1 MSEVLLKEARDLIK
15 AERYEEARA
24 ILQTLGD
31 PEARAL
37 LAGLDTH
44 HMSKDHDSE
53 RSGYFTASESDADKP
68 VGAGPEE

>member
-1 MSEVLLKEARDLIK
+1 MSRAKLQAARELIE

-37 LAGLDTH
+37 LTELDAQEETT
-44 HMSKDHDSE
+44 
-53 RSGYFTASESDADKP
+53 RFTAQESDADEP
-68 VGAGPEE
+68 VDAGSEG

>member
-1 MSEVLLKEARDLIK
+1 MSEILLKEARDLIK

-37 LAGLDTH
+37 LAGLD
-44 HMSKDHDSE
+44 E
-53 RSGYFTASESDADKP
+53 EENSGETPTRFTPAEAPTSPDTDMRVDE
-68 VGAGPEE
+68 

>member
-31 PEARAL
+31 PEARAML
-37 LAGLDTH
+37 TELDARREEGST
-44 HMSKDHDSE
+44 
-53 RSGYFTASESDADKP
+53 RFTASESETRRKQRGSRESD
-68 VGAGPEE
+68 PEST